1 MWTLVGDQQGGLAKI
16 CGQGWADSINGYQLR
31 VRTTVKSMNPWWLP
45 CIEILPG
52 DKQSF
57 GGVDHTPWT
66 KMCLCSLGKLKN
78 LLAKHSSYASSVCG
92 DMIYRIGFH
101 LQNVHQIHCETLC
114 HGTRDQKKRR
124 ITEIQKSR
132 WILEGCS
139 YSKVFEH
146 LIQRTFSDSDRS
158 LSVNGS

>member
-1 MWTLVGDQQGGLAKI
+1 MTSKEALPKYVDKVGQIPSMG
-16 CGQGWADSINGYQLR
+16 INCELGRL
-31 VRTTVKSMNPWWLP
+31 SNPWIPDDCCVLRF
-45 CIEILPG
+45 CRVISRAL
-52 DKQSF
+52 
-57 GGVDHTPWT
+57 GV
-66 KMCLCSLGKLKN
+66 LSSLGKLKN